1 MCLCIYVYSVYYICC
16 ISIYYY
22 YSHVYHKCYYS
33 RSPYIIIYYILLSK
47 ITLWGLPTFDVF
59 KSFIC
64 TPQSTG
70 YHVSFSQPVMKMP
83 AFSELYPKISPIP
96 WLFLS
101 SPRLHVIYIYFYN
114 LLAKHA
120 LLFLFYP
127 LCIYMGTKFI
137 HAYFFPASIAF
148 EFTVPV

>member
-1 MCLCIYVYSVYYICC
+1 MLLFN
-16 ISIYYY
+16 ISL
-22 YSHVYHKCYYS
+22 
-33 RSPYIIIYYILLSK
+33 YIIIYYILLSK
-47 ITLWGLPTFDVF
+47 ITLWGLPTFAVF
-59 KSFIC
+59 KSFTR
-64 TPQSTG
+64 TPQSTPQSSG

-101 SPRLHVIYIYFYN
+101 SSGLHVIYIYFYN
-114 LLAKHA
+114 LLAKRA

-137 HAYFFPASIAF
+137 HAYFFPASYSIRVHGACLSIF
-148 EFTVPV
+148 LGLLCAASS